1 MTYVMSFYFVSLGMY
16 HSWWRV
22 PLAVASSTRLHP
34 QSEKLKIPK
43 VFDSIFD
50 SILKKLT
57 TTKSFLTS
65 SMALC
70 NFICA
75 RFSESSTVIKTWSS
89 SFKCSQFGF
98 PRFWSSCKVERKKD
112 SKLTF
117 KSYSGF
123 IEREQQRKN
132 VRPTRWLAP
141 QSRSPNKTKDHD
153 FYMCP
158 DCYLFFRHFSRPK
171 KQTNHFLRKN
181 TSKFKTQ
188 ENILPSLFVDLT
200 NDLVLFFHALKSF

>member
-43 VFDSIFD
+43 ILTSIFD

-158 DCYLFFRHFSRPK
+158 DCYLFFRHFR
-171 KQTNHFLRKN
+171 
-181 TSKFKTQ
+181 
-188 ENILPSLFVDLT
+188 
-200 NDLVLFFHALKSF
+200 ALKSKQTISSGRTHQSSKLTKIFCLLFLLT

>member
-1 MTYVMSFYFVSLGMY
+1 MM
-16 HSWWRV
+16 
-22 PLAVASSTRLHP
+22 ASSISCRFFNSSSP
-34 QSEKLKIPK
+34 SVWKVENSKI
-43 VFDSIFD
+43 FDSIFD

-153 FYMCP
+153 FYVYAQIVIYFL
-158 DCYLFFRHFSRPK
+158 DIFR
-171 KQTNHFLRKN
+171 
-181 TSKFKTQ
+181 
-188 ENILPSLFVDLT
+188 
-200 NDLVLFFHALKSF
+200 ALKSKQTISSGRTHQSSKLKKIFCLLFLLT